1 MTALRAGPATAMAR
15 PGPAQPG
22 RQVFRPVREGDL
34 AALVALARATGG
46 GLTTLPPDEEFLADR
61 IAESLRAFSPR
72 VKQPG
77 GEFYLFALE
86 DTATGEISGVSGI
99 GARVGGFH
107 PWYSY
112 EIRRERHSHPP
123 LGIAKEIPVLHLK
136 KDHRGPTEVC
146 SLFLR
151 ADRRHGGA
159 GRLLSLARFL
169 FLGAFPRR
177 FTDTVIAEM
186 RGYVDEQGQA
196 PFWEAVGSH
205 FFDFDFYRADVLS
218 GLGEK
223 EFIADLMPLHPI
235 YVPLLPAEV
244 QATLGRTH
252 RDTEPALAL
261 LRGEGFVPMGEIDI
275 FDGGPLMRAETA
287 QVRTIRA
294 ARTATV
300 REIVPAMPGPAG
312 LLANGALD
320 FRACLGG
327 VQAGSEGVVIDQTC
341 AEALVLGIG
350 DPVTFSPLK

>member
-1 MTALRAGPATAMAR
+1 MTTLRAGPATTTVR
-15 PGPAQPG
+15 PGPLHPTM
-22 RQVFRPVREGDL
+22 QVFRPVRESDL
-34 AALVALARATGG
+34 PALVALARATGG

-86 DTATGEISGVSGI
+86 DAGTGEISGVSGI

-112 EIRRERHSHPP
+112 EIRREPHIHEP
-123 LGIAKEIPVLHLK
+123 LGITKEIPVLHLK

-186 RGYVDEQGQA
+186 RGYVDEQGHA

-223 EFIADLMPLHPI
+223 EFIADLMPRHPI
-235 YVPLLPAEV
+235 YVPLLPVDV

-275 FDGGPLMRAETA
+275 FDGGPLMRAETT
-287 QVRTIRA
+287 QVRTIRE
-294 ARTATV
+294 ARTTLV
-300 REIVPAMPGPAG
+300 REIVPALSGPAM
-312 LLANGALD
+312 LLANGVLD
-320 FRACLGG
+320 FRACLGAVQLDAAGAVLDRLCAGALG
-327 VQAGSEGVVIDQTC
+327 VGVGDRVTC
-341 AEALVLGIG
+341 
-350 DPVTFSPLK
+350 SPLK

>member
-1 MTALRAGPATAMAR
+1 MP
-15 PGPAQPG
+15 
-22 RQVFRPVREGDL
+22 VFRPIRESDL
-34 AALVALARATGG
+34 PALVALARATGG

-77 GEFYLFALE
+77 GEFYLFALQ
-86 DTATGEISGVSGI
+86 DSATGEIAGVSGI

-112 EIRRERHSHPP
+112 EIRREPHAHRP
-123 LGIAKEIPVLHLK
+123 LGIAKEISVLHLK

-186 RGYVDEQGQA
+186 RGYVDAAGRA
-196 PFWEAVGSH
+196 PFWEAVGRH

-223 EFIADLMPLHPI
+223 EFIADLMPNHPI

-261 LRGEGFVPMGEIDI
+261 LQGEGFTPMGEIDI
-275 FDGGPLMRAETA
+275 FDGGPLMRAEAT
-287 QVRTIRA
+287 QIRTIRQ
-294 ARTATV
+294 RQTLVV
-300 REIVPAMPGPAG
+300 RQIVAELPGPTVLLSNG
-312 LLANGALD
+312 LLD
-320 FRACLGG
+320 FRACLGAVRVEG
-327 VQAGSEGVVIDQTC
+327 DGVVLDQAC
-341 AEALVLGIG
+341 AAALALGVG
-350 DPVTFSPLK
+350 SQVTFSPLKG

>member
-1 MTALRAGPATAMAR
+1 MPAPRAEPATTTAR
-15 PGPAQPG
+15 PGPAGPAME
-22 RQVFRPVREGDL
+22 VFRPVREGDL
-34 AALVALARATGG
+34 PALVALARATGG

-61 IAESLRAFSPR
+61 IAESLRAFAPR

-86 DTATGEISGVSGI
+86 DTANGEITGVSGI

-112 EIRRERHSHPP
+112 EVRREPHIHRP

-186 RGYVDEQGQA
+186 RGYVDERGRA
-196 PFWEAVGSH
+196 PFWEAVGRH

-235 YVPLLPAEV
+235 YVPLLPPEV

-261 LRGEGFVPMGEIDI
+261 LRGEGFGPMGEIDI

-287 QVRTIRA
+287 QVRTIRE
-294 ARTATV
+294 ARTAPV
-300 REIVPAMPGPAG
+300 SGIVPALSGPAM
-312 LLANGALD
+312 LLANGMLD
-320 FRACLGG
+320 FRACLGA
-327 VQAGSEGVVIDQTC
+327 VRLEAAGVVLDHACAAALGVGVGDRVTC
-341 AEALVLGIG
+341 
-350 DPVTFSPLK
+350 SPLK